1 MNSLENRINLHRR
14 HCEERR
20 RYLAELESLAGRL
33 RADGGRLRSEI
44 ERAVTVGNPAFAH
57 PLLQRHGQLARS
69 LVAIEGQIA
78 AAGEALATASRELKR
93 HEFAAEQRAPS
104 VGLSERRRPPRSS
117 RARTAASPLGS
128 ADRTG

>member
-33 RADGGRLRSEI
+33 RTDGGRLRSEI

-57 PLLQRHGQLARS
+57 PLLQRHGQLAR
-69 LVAIEGQIA
+69 
-78 AAGEALATASRELKR
+78 ALATASRELQR
-93 HEFAAEQRAPS
+93 HEFAAAQRAPS
-104 VGLSERRRPPRSS
+104 AGLSERRRLPRSS
-117 RARTAASPLGS
+117 RARPAASSLGS